1 MVPLIRNV
9 QNRQIRRDRKYICG
23 FQGSGVRER
32 DWGEIT
38 NGHRVSSGA
47 DETVLK
53 LDCGE
58 GCTIL

>member
-1 MVPLIRNV
+1 MVSRV
-9 QNRQIRRDRKYICG
+9 
-23 FQGSGVRER
+23 QGSGR

-38 NGHRVSSGA
+38 NGHRVSFGA